1 MRPLMR
7 ALCCALSLVALAA
20 GGASAQLSERP
31 LRIIMTNA
39 PGGSLDL
46 VVRLYAD
53 RLKDLLKVPI
63 VIEGKPGAGALVA
76 TQYVLQQPA
85 DGYTLLAASANLS
98 TIPALYPQANIE
110 PARDLAGVAQIVSLP
125 MFVTVN
131 NDLPARSFNELVDY
145 VRARPGTVNLGM
157 AGLGSFDHL
166 VAEALMSRLGLRF
179 NTVPYKGEQPAML
192 DLVGGRTQVQIATW
206 ITLAPQVKAQ
216 RVRPLA
222 ATTGQRAVFL
232 PDLPSLAEQQGL
244 TGFAAGAWFGLFAR
258 STVPRETVVRLNRA
272 VIDVQQ
278 NRDLREQLANVGGQ
292 VPSGMNAEQFQEMFR
307 EEVARWGT
315 ITRQLNIKAQ

>member
-7 ALCCALSLVALAA
+7 AFCCALSLVGLAA
-20 GGASAQLSERP
+20 DGASAQLSERP

-85 DGYTLLAASANLS
+85 DGHTLLAASANLS
-98 TIPALYPQANIE
+98 TIPALYPEANIE

-131 NDLPARSFNELVDY
+131 NDVPARSFSELVDY

-166 VAEALMSRLGLRF
+166 VAEALMSRLGLHF

-206 ITLAPQVKAQ
+206 ITVGPQVKGQ

-232 PDLPSLAEQQGL
+232 PELPSLAEQQGL
-244 TGFAAGAWFGLFAR
+244 AGFAAGAWFGLFAR
-258 STVPRETVVRLNRA
+258 SGVPKETIARLNRA
-272 VIDVQQ
+272 VVDVQQ
-278 NRDLREQLANVGGQ
+278 ARDLRDQLSGVGGQ
-292 VPSGMNAEQFQEMFR
+292 VPPAMAADQFQDMFGQ
-307 EEVARWGT
+307 EVVRWGA
-315 ITRQLNIKAQ
+315 ITKQLGIKAR